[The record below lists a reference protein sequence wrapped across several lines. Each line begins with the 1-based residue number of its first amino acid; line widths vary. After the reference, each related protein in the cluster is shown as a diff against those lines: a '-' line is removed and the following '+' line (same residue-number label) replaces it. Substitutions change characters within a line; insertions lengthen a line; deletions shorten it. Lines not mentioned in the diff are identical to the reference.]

1 MDFKKTVDNK
11 KADRY
16 PAPKYFTGNSYI
28 SLLTSFDFGSTKLNS
43 KTWATLI
50 SDENRNDIQNFN
62 I

>member
-43 KTWATLI
+43 KT
-50 SDENRNDIQNFN
+50 
-62 I
+62 